1 MGAMVMVELGVGKL
15 KMESQFF
22 EPHVLVK
29 FLSLDQNLI
38 IEVWE
43 VIDFLFDSYFLQVFV
58 FLDLILYHDF
68 QYVS

>member
-38 IEVWE
+38 IEV
-43 VIDFLFDSYFLQVFV
+43 
-58 FLDLILYHDF
+58 
-68 QYVS
+68 